1 MKRTVKAAA
10 LVIAMALLLGMGGFA
25 AAAEE
30 KQPVYVALGD
40 SIAAGTGLKN
50 ADKACYGA
58 IIAHTNGYE
67 FINHGVG
74 GHRTRE
80 LLARLEEEQV
90 SADVA
95 GADIISI
102 SIGGNDFLIG
112 DMYRMM
118 FDAWVR
124 GDYAYMDGIIDSI
137 FVNFGVIIDK
147 IKALNP
153 NALLLVQ
160 TLYNPEA
167 TYKKEVYQAGL
178 DRLNGGYA
186 RYLEAH
192 PGSYTLVDAGAAVTP
207 REKMIAKD
215 HIHPNAKGHVAIAR
229 AYLPVL
235 AELGYGTATEPA
247 AAESGR
253 DMNLLLFALRLMM
266 PGIYLSMAISNAARS
281 LFA

>member
-1 MKRTVKAAA
+1 MKRAVK
-10 LVIAMALLLGMGGFA
+10 FA
-25 AAAEE
+25 SVTE

-50 ADKACYGA
+50 AKKACYGTIVA
-58 IIAHTNGYE
+58 NTNGYE
-67 FINHGVG
+67 FINHGVAA
-74 GHRTRE
+74 HRTKN
-80 LLARLEEEQV
+80 LIARLEKEKV

-95 GADIISI
+95 RADIISV
-102 SIGGNDFLIG
+102 SIGGNDFLLG

-118 FDAWVR
+118 SDAWVR
-124 GDYAYMDGIIDSI
+124 GDYAYMDGVIESI
-137 FVNFGVIIDK
+137 FVNFGEIIAK

-153 NALLLVQ
+153 EALLLVQ

-167 TYKKEVYQAGL
+167 TYKREVYQAGL
-178 DRLNGGYA
+178 DKLNGGYA
-186 RYLEAH
+186 RYLEEH
-192 PGSYTLVDAGAAVTP
+192 PGSYTIVNAGAAVTP
-207 REKMIAKD
+207 QEKMIAKD
-215 HIHPNAKGHVAIAR
+215 HIHPNAKGHVAIAK

-235 AELGYGTATEPA
+235 AELGYGTAAEPA

-266 PGIYLSMAISNAARS
+266 PGIYLYIALSNVARS